1 MSHNQIIYLANA
13 NNLMARILTIL
24 FLIFSLSTFELFAC
38 HLSVAASTAP
48 PLVIKTGEEKW
59 SGITFQYLESL
70 LSEAHCTYDIVE
82 VPFARGLKMLE
93 SGQIDLALE
102 ITRTKEREKHFYFV
116 GPYRKEEI
124 RLVTRSNLSI
134 NSWEELATT
143 RARLIKNRGSFYGTK
158 LNEVFELNKFLKSSQ
173 IDMIDFDTSFNLIIK
188 NRADGVFIEQSQ
200 WFEISKKFAREKLIL
215 QPLVIFKSPVYFAL
229 SKNST
234 NENLV
239 KKLDSALTK
248 LH

>member
-1 MSHNQIIYLANA
+1 
-13 NNLMARILTIL
+13 
-24 FLIFSLSTFELFAC
+24 
-38 HLSVAASTAP
+38 
-48 PLVIKTGEEKW
+48 
-59 SGITFQYLESL
+59 
-70 LSEAHCTYDIVE
+70 
-82 VPFARGLKMLE
+82 
-93 SGQIDLALE
+93 
-102 ITRTKEREKHFYFV
+102 
-116 GPYRKEEI
+116 
-124 RLVTRSNLSI
+124 
-134 NSWEELATT
+134 
-143 RARLIKNRGSFYGTK
+143 
-158 LNEVFELNKFLKSSQ
+158 
-173 IDMIDFDTSFNLIIK
+173 MIDFDTSFNLIIK